1 VVTPGAPLV
10 LVEASARAYADAL
23 ADLRAAG
30 WTLVPGWEA
39 RAGVVCTGVVASL
52 EDAAAALLAAVG
64 GAGVLID
71 AHAERDVVD
80 RLCEDLR
87 RIGRLDHRVGE
98 QPLRVT
104 LTREEQALVDI
115 LLDGESLGAAARRL
129 SVARRTA
136 DRRLAS
142 VRAKLGVETTAEA
155 LVSLTENETGR
166 QR

>member
-1 VVTPGAPLV
+1 MTPGAPLV
-10 LVEASARAYADAL
+10 LVEGSARAYADAM
-23 ADLRAAG
+23 ADLRSAG
-30 WTLVPGWEA
+30 WTLVPHWEA
-39 RAGVVCTGVVASL
+39 RAGIVCTGVVGSI

-87 RIGRLDHRVGE
+87 RIGRLEHRVGE
-98 QPLRVT
+98 QPPRVT
-104 LTREEQALVDI
+104 LTREEQALVEI

-129 SVARRTA
+129 RVARRTA

-142 VRAKLGVETTAEA
+142 VRAKLGVKTTAEA
-155 LVSLTENETGR
+155 LPWH
-166 QR
+166 

>member
-1 VVTPGAPLV
+1 VVTPGVPLV
-10 LVEASARAYADAL
+10 LVEGSARAYADTMAE
-23 ADLRAAG
+23 LRSAG
-30 WTLVPGWEA
+30 WTLVPGWD
-39 RAGVVCTGVVASL
+39 AGAGIVCTGVVGSI
-52 EDAAAALLAAVG
+52 EEAAAALLAAVG

-71 AHAERDVVD
+71 AQAERDVVD

-155 LVSLTENETGR
+155 LVSLTENATPR
-166 QR
+166 RR

>member
-1 VVTPGAPLV
+1 MKPLV
-10 LVEASARAYADAL
+10 VVEGSARAYADAM
-23 ADLRAAG
+23 ADLRSAG
-30 WTLVPGWEA
+30 WTLVPGWDG
-39 RAGVVCTGVVASL
+39 RAGIVCTGVVGSM

-71 AHAERDVVD
+71 AQAERDVVD

-142 VRAKLGVETTAEA
+142 VRAKLGVETTAEV
-155 LVSLTENETGR
+155 LVSLTENATPR
-166 QR
+166 RR